1 MSKVLIIRWCEI
13 HLKGKNRGFFEK
25 LLQENV
31 KKALIGF
38 KYKLFKIP
46 GRYLIEG
53 LNDGDVYAV
62 IEALKKVSGIHTL
75 SVATCIDT
83 NLNDIISV
91 AVDECKYKKGTFK
104 VETKRADKSFELN
117 SVECSKLIGG
127 KILSANGNLSVD
139 VHEPDFIL
147 YIDIRENKKTL
158 IFTEIIKMMGGMP
171 IGSSGKGLVMLSG
184 GIDSP
189 VASYMMA
196 KRGMKL
202 SAVHF
207 YSYPYTSEMAKQ
219 KVIDL
224 AKILSSYAS
233 GIDLHVV
240 TFTKIQEAI
249 HEKLPEEY
257 MITMMRRFMMRI
269 SEKLCNKIG
278 AQAIITGEC
287 LGQVASQTVESITSS
302 QNAVSIL
309 PVLRPLIGFD
319 KLEIIEIAEKIGTFE
334 TSILPYEDCCTVFL
348 PKHPLIKPKLEKVV
362 ELEKLLDV
370 DGLVEDAING
380 AETISL

>member
-1 MSKVLIIRWCEI
+1 MNKVLIIRWCEI

-25 LLQENV
+25 LLQDNI
-31 KKALIGF
+31 KMALKGYN
-38 KYKLFKIP
+38 YKLVKIP
-46 GRYLIEG
+46 GRYLLEG
-53 LNDGDVYAV
+53 LNDSEVYDA
-62 IEALKKVSGIHTL
+62 IDALKKVSGIHTV
-75 SVATCIDT
+75 SVANCIDT
-83 NLNDIISV
+83 ALDDIVSLAID
-91 AVDECKYKKGTFK
+91 ACKNKSGTFK
-104 VETKRADKSFELN
+104 VETRRADKSFELN
-117 SVECSKLIGG
+117 SVECSRFVGG
-127 KILSANGNLSVD
+127 KILASNKNLSVD
-139 VHEPDFIL
+139 VHDPSFTL
-147 YIDIRENKKTL
+147 YIDIRETKKTL
-158 IFTEIIKMMGGMP
+158 VFTEIIKMMGGMP

-196 KRGMKL
+196 KRGMRL

-207 YSYPYTSEMAKQ
+207 HSYPYTGEMARQ
-219 KVIDL
+219 KVVDL
-224 AKILSSYAS
+224 AKIISGYSS
-233 GIDLHVV
+233 GIDLYVV
-240 TFTKIQEAI
+240 KFTEIQEAI

-269 SEKLCNKIG
+269 SERLCNKIG

-302 QNAVSIL
+302 QNAVNIV

-348 PKHPLIKPKLEKVV
+348 PKYPLIKPRLEKVI

-370 DGLVEDAING
+370 DALIENALNSIEI
-380 AETISL
+380 ETL